1 MKDAIELYTMVVTG
15 AIPYAMA
22 FALGN
27 LIVGTFMRMAF
38 GGKIEFR

>member
-1 MKDAIELYTMVVTG
+1 MKDAVELYAMVVTG
-15 AIPYAMA
+15 AIPYAIV

-27 LIVGTFMRMAF
+27 LIVGSFMRMAF